1 MRRDEFKRSRMAS
14 QESSDLEELE
24 RVVLGLPSPSNSQG
38 STEHQQVDET
48 MQLDVVNV
56 GVAEDED
63 DEILVV
69 QSNIFKYHGDET
81 SSLDQQVS
89 QGILKFEYRDED
101 DDDDIIEIDVV
112 EKKKQ
117 NDSLITIDDGE
128 SNFEIHEED
137 IDVTDK
143 DKGQTCDECGLLFSA
158 SKLEDHKFE
167 KHQVKNRNIKRFE
180 NGNFFMLAD

>member
-1 MRRDEFKRSRMAS
+1 MAS

-24 RVVLGLPSPSNSQG
+24 RVVLGLPSPSSSQG

-48 MQLDVVNV
+48 MQLDVVDV

-112 EKKKQ
+112 DKEKQ

-128 SNFEIHEED
+128 SNFEIQEED

-143 DKGQTCDECGLLFSA
+143 YKGQTCDECGLLFSA
-158 SKLEDHKFE
+158 NKLEDHKFE
-167 KHQVKNRNIKRFE
+167 KHQVKNRNIKKFE

>member
-1 MRRDEFKRSRMAS
+1 MRRDEFKRRRMAS

-24 RVVLGLPSPSNSQG
+24 RVVLGLPSPSSSQG

-48 MQLDVVNV
+48 MQVD
-56 GVAEDED
+56 VAEDEN

-89 QGILKFEYRDED
+89 QGILKFEYRDE

-167 KHQVKNRNIKRFE
+167 KHQVKNRNIKKFE